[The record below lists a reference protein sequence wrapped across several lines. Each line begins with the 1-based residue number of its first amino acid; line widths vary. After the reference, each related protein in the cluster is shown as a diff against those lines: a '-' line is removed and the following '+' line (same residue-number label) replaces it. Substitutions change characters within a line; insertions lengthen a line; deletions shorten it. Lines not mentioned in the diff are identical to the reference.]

1 MVERE
6 RRGRPDRTGVAANHS
21 VPLQLL
27 QGFRFN
33 TDDLD
38 ATLETYN
45 PNMLSGFNWFIG
57 GNG

>member
-1 MVERE
+1 
-6 RRGRPDRTGVAANHS
+6 VAANHS